1 MATNDTIVHGGSF
14 ANGESLIVDASGS
27 GTNAAKITELGG
39 TAGGKVYREIDT
51 DGDGTF
57 EVSAV
62 IEDSNA
68 SAFNS
73 QGNSLRVSDNHNAR
87 LRVENTSGGEG
98 EYWAIGYEVDG

>member
-1 MATNDTIVHGGSF
+1 MTTNDTIVGAGSF
-14 ANGESLIVDASGS
+14 GDSGSLIVDATGS
-27 GTNAAKITELGG
+27 GTNAAKITEIGG
-39 TAGGKVYREIDT
+39 TAGGKVYREIDI
-51 DGDGTF
+51 DGDGSF

-87 LRVENTSGGEG
+87 LRIENTSGGEAQ
-98 EYWAIGYEVDG
+98 YWAIGYEVDE